1 MDPWIFLFGLH
12 LCIPGRHRDA
22 GLLSQDDSVGVD
34 EVQLESLVWGCLGS
48 SLSSHIPLDVCGLE
62 KLNTEKDS

>member
-1 MDPWIFLFGLH
+1 MFNIFVLFPLLLDMDPWIFLFGLH

-34 EVQLESLVWGCLGS
+34 EVQLESLV
-48 SLSSHIPLDVCGLE
+48 
-62 KLNTEKDS
+62 